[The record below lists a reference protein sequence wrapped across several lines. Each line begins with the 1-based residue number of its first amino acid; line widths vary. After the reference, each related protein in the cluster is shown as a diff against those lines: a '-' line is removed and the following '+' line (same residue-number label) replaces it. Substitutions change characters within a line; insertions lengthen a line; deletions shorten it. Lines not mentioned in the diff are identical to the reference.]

1 MIICEIIVHL
11 LVIVQNKKIHIKSST
26 LMQEKLLRGIKVY
39 VLLTSIAPIPVV
51 KRSKAEVSS
60 RLIAGIVGLI
70 LA

>member
-1 MIICEIIVHL
+1 
-11 LVIVQNKKIHIKSST
+11 
-26 LMQEKLLRGIKVY
+26 MQEKLLRGIKVY